1 MRDVD
6 VTSSVFNSGFA
17 TTCANMNGNLAD
29 ESCKARMEGRAR
41 PSAAGSYG
49 ARAQDF
55 GVTMTLKF

>member
-1 MRDVD
+1 MD
-6 VTSSVFNSGFA
+6 
-17 TTCANMNGNLAD
+17 
-29 ESCKARMEGRAR
+29 GRAR